1 MALAYLLDPQLQ
13 LSDKSGALSVA
24 GFLRVYINGTDDR
37 AVTYKDFNGTLN
49 TADIVLDDNGRAVV
63 IADSSKTYRLEVYNR
78 LGGLMWTQYPLNTI
92 VGGAGGA
99 DGIVV
104 ESTDG
109 SIQVDKY
116 NAGGLVHFDLSTEGA
131 QELKWTRTDNALI
144 EESAEGVFLL
154 PVNQVEG
161 NMTVDCTG
169 ILLKANVHYDV
180 SMFINIEAPSTVV
193 NRFEGLQFR
202 VGGPDAPVAAVT
214 FDNSYAHRQVACLS
228 CDVHP
233 RADTRLRVY
242 VEGLANGAVLSCS
255 QCTVHSLAA
264 SYTSGGGG
272 GGGGGTYTA
281 GNGINIDSENEIS
294 VDSSVVALKS
304 DLSQYVTDSDLETI
318 LEGYATTEAL
328 SSAISGIRQ
337 VPAST
342 FLDASKVL
350 TVDSNG
356 DPVWAARRS
365 GLPSYSASDAEKS
378 LVVDSYGALDWAYR
392 LPGQVFVIPENVIS
406 KYNNI
411 PGWSWTSFRASIDA
425 NVASGTPMMVV
436 RQSDSNH
443 PSGETAFYYHATHDS
458 QLSANEW
465 VYVFG
470 TVIAK
475 DKYNF
480 DETYG
485 GPRDVPMPGQVTYTF
500 YKYGE
505 DNVRVSIE
513 NKPIL
518 YCPSMDAVQD
528 GSVLI
533 ADIGTSTA
541 ALRWERRQDVPIVN
555 VDYRF
560 DRIQLEYV
568 LSTDINT
575 IWSSVVTEIIYGR
588 TPALSVDF
596 HGDSSGGQPYYGR
609 HRFIVE
615 TTDIREDYYAYEYC
629 GNVVFTANIYDRWN
643 GTWSN
648 YSGILSK
655 PNVNDTP
662 TLTWQ
667 TEPTTTIGTVTV

>member
-13 LSDKSGALSVA
+13 FSDKSGALSVA
-24 GFLRVYINGTDDR
+24 GFLRVYINGTDDL

-78 LGGLMWTQYPLNTI
+78 LGGLMWTQYPINTI

-131 QELKWTRTDNALI
+131 QELEWTRTDNALI
-144 EESAEGVFLL
+144 EESADGVFLL

-233 RADTRLRVY
+233 QADTRLRVY

-255 QCTVHSLAA
+255 QCTVHSLAS
-264 SYTSGGGG
+264 SYTS

-281 GNGINIDSENEIS
+281 GNGINIDSENKIS

-304 DLSQYVTDSDLETI
+304 DLSLYVTDSELETI
-318 LEGYATTEAL
+318 LDGYVTAGDLQEAI
-328 SSAISGIRQ
+328 AGVNQ

-342 FLDASKVL
+342 AQDATKVL

-356 DPVWAARRS
+356 DPAWAPAQAPISAGDGISISNNVVSAKVDGTTITTNSS
-365 GLPSYSASDAEKS
+365 GELEAVSAVPPMKE
-378 LVVDSYGALDWAYR
+378 LVAG
-392 LPGQVFVIPENVIS
+392 
-406 KYNNI
+406 NNI
-411 PGWSWTSFRASIDA
+411 
-425 NVASGTPMMVV
+425 
-436 RQSDSNH
+436 
-443 PSGETAFYYHATHDS
+443 
-458 QLSANEW
+458 
-465 VYVFG
+465 
-470 TVIAK
+470 
-475 DKYNF
+475 
-480 DETYG
+480 
-485 GPRDVPMPGQVTYTF
+485 
-500 YKYGE
+500 
-505 DNVRVSIE
+505 
-513 NKPIL
+513 
-518 YCPSMDAVQD
+518 
-528 GSVLI
+528 
-533 ADIGTSTA
+533 
-541 ALRWERRQDVPIVN
+541 
-555 VDYRF
+555 
-560 DRIQLEYV
+560 
-568 LSTDINT
+568 
-575 IWSSVVTEIIYGR
+575 
-588 TPALSVDF
+588 
-596 HGDSSGGQPYYGR
+596 
-609 HRFIVE
+609 
-615 TTDIREDYYAYEYC
+615 
-629 GNVVFTANIYDRWN
+629 
-643 GTWSN
+643 
-648 YSGILSK
+648 
-655 PNVNDTP
+655 
-662 TLTWQ
+662 TLTENANDV
-667 TEPTTTIGTVTV
+667 TVACSVTIGTVTV